1 MITTATRRESEVLL
15 MTRNKSTLEV
25 ITERPLVIEGK
36 EQSINLLVR
45 IVPPTV
51 DTVTRRPSLNLSL
64 VLDRSG
70 SMEGEK
76 IVRARE
82 AACYCVDQ
90 LTPSDRVSVVVFD
103 DVVDVLFQSQP
114 VENRDAIKERISQIQ
129 ARNST
134 ALHQAWVTGGIQ
146 VSKEMTDGAVNR
158 VLLLTD
164 GLANVGVTN
173 VDTIVSQAGELA
185 ARGVSTSTVGVGSTF
200 NEDLL
205 IPMAEAGRGN
215 AWHCEKPSDMERIF
229 ATELEGLIA
238 QVAHTVS
245 LGLTPADGVR
255 VQDVLN
261 DFEVTHTGRYKLP
274 NLRSGSPLEVVISVK
289 VPARHSGQRYRVLDL
304 RLAWNPQ
311 DAPSSDREIISHP
324 VTIEYAGAE
333 EVEGTALDGRVT
345 KAVQLLMAAR
355 ARREAIKQLDRGDVL
370 AARATLGGTAQLV
383 AQACAPYMGDD
394 RVKEEIR
401 MLGELESELF
411 HLGDPKMTRKKMSYQ
426 SYDLS
431 RQSKP
436 LKRRE

>member
-1 MITTATRRESEVLL
+1 MSRNTRPAI
-15 MTRNKSTLEV
+15 EV
-25 ITERPLVIEGK
+25 ITERPLFIEGK
-36 EQSINLLVR
+36 EQSTNLLVR

-51 DTVTRRPSLNLSL
+51 DAVTKRPGLNLSL

-82 AACYCVDQ
+82 AACYCIDQ
-90 LTPSDRVSVVVFD
+90 LMPSDRVSVVVFD
-103 DVVDVLFQSQP
+103 DVVDVLLQSQP
-114 VENRDAIKERISQIQ
+114 VENREAIKERISHIQ

-134 ALHQAWVTGGIQ
+134 ALHQGWVTGGIQ

-185 ARGVSTSTVGVGSTF
+185 ARGVSTSTIGVGSSF

-215 AWHCEKPSDMERIF
+215 AWHVEKPSDMEHIF

-238 QVAHTVS
+238 QIAHTVS
-245 LGLTPADGVR
+245 LGLTPADGVK

-274 NLRSGSPLEVVISVK
+274 NLRAGSPLEVVISVR
-289 VPARHSGQRYRVLDL
+289 VPARPSGQRYRVLDL

-311 DAPSSDREIISHP
+311 DAPSSDREILSHP

-333 EVEGTALDGRVT
+333 EVERTAPDGRVT

-355 ARREAIKQLDRGDVL
+355 ARREAIKQFDSGDIL
-370 AARATLGGTAQLV
+370 AARATLGGTALLV
-383 AQACAPYMGDD
+383 AQACAPYMGDE
-394 RVKEEIR
+394 RVREEIR
-401 MLGELESELF
+401 MLGELEAELF
-411 HLGDPKMTRKKMSYQ
+411 DLGDPKMTRKKMSYQ

-436 LKRRE
+436 LKK

>member
-1 MITTATRRESEVLL
+1 
-15 MTRNKSTLEV
+15 MTRKTSPNIEV
-25 ITERPLVIEGK
+25 ITERPLFIGGK
-36 EQSINLLVR
+36 EQSTNLLVR

-51 DTVTRRPSLNLSL
+51 DAVTKRPSLNLSL

-76 IVRARE
+76 IARARE
-82 AACYCVDQ
+82 AACYCIEQ
-90 LTPSDRVSVVVFD
+90 LMPSDRVSVVVFD
-103 DVVDVLFQSQP
+103 DVVDVLLQSQP
-114 VENRDAIKERISQIQ
+114 VENREAIKERISHIQ

-134 ALHQAWVTGGIQ
+134 ALHQGWVTGGIQ

-173 VDTIVSQAGELA
+173 VDTLVSQAGELA
-185 ARGVSTSTVGVGSTF
+185 ARGVSTSTIGVGSSF

-215 AWHCEKPSDMERIF
+215 AWHVEKPSDMERIF
-229 ATELEGLIA
+229 ATELEGLIE
-238 QVAHTVS
+238 QIAHTVS

-274 NLRSGSPLEVVISVK
+274 NLRAGSPLEVVISVK
-289 VPARHSGQRYRVLDL
+289 VPARPAGERYKVLDV

-311 DAPSSDREIISHP
+311 DAPSSDREILSHP

-333 EVEGTALDGRVT
+333 EVERTALDGRVT

-355 ARREAIKQLDRGDVL
+355 ARREAIRQLDSGDIL
-370 AARATLGGTAQLV
+370 AARAILGGTAQLV
-383 AQACAPYMGDD
+383 AQACAPYMADD
-394 RVKEEIR
+394 RVKEEVR
-401 MLGELESELF
+401 MLGELEAELF
-411 HLGDPKMTRKKMSYQ
+411 NLGDPKMTRKKMSYQ

-436 LKRRE
+436 LKK